1 MLKASADYGLNVFI
15 NCPFDNSYKHLFD
28 AAVFAV
34 QIAGFTPR
42 CALEASDAGQARLA
56 KIMDI
61 IAQCQFGIHDI
72 SRTELSPEGLP
83 RFNMPLELGLDLGC
97 RRYGRKELARKK
109 LLVMDKELYRYQRYI
124 SDLAGQD
131 IVSHSNEPKQLIRC
145 IRDWLS
151 TESGLPT
158 IPGGQYMYERYR
170 VFQEVLPALCEVMRL
185 HPEQLTF
192 GDLSRMVRIWLE
204 ENEA

>member
-1 MLKASADYGLNVFI
+1 MTTGSRDFAENVFI
-15 NCPFDNSYKHLFD
+15 NCPFDDSYQPLFD

-42 CALEASDAGQARLA
+42 CAREASNAGQARLE

-61 IAQCQFGIHDI
+61 ISQCRYGIHDI
-72 SRTELSPEGLP
+72 SRTELATNKLP

-97 RRYGRKELARKK
+97 RRYGAGHLADKR
-109 LLVMDKELYRYQRYI
+109 LLVLDRNAHRYQRFI
-124 SDLAGQD
+124 SDIAGQD
-131 IVSHSNEPKQLIRC
+131 IATHSRNPGKLIRC

-151 TESGLPT
+151 TESNIT
-158 IPGGQYMYERYR
+158 TVPGGLYMFRRYR
-170 VFQEVLPALCEVMRL
+170 VFQKDLPGLCKRAKL
-185 HPEQLTF
+185 SPKHLTF
-192 GDLSRMVRIWLE
+192 GDFSAVVRIWLE